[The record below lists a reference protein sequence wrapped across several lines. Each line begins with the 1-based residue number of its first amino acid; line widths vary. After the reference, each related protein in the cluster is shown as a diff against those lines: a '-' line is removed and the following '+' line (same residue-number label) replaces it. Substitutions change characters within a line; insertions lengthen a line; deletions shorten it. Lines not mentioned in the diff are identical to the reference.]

1 MVGQEMPTRITRAP
15 VARDEPVSY
24 KIQVQGHLSQTWA
37 DYLGGMAV
45 STSSEGERTVTTLS
59 GQAADQAALMG
70 ILNSL
75 SDLGLPLLSVENRS
89 NPREEATKD

>member
-1 MVGQEMPTRITRAP
+1 MGQEMPTRIARAP
-15 VARDEPVSY
+15 VAKDEPVSY

-59 GQAADQAALMG
+59 GQAVDQAALMG
-70 ILNSL
+70 LLNSL
-75 SDLGLPLLSVENRS
+75 YDLGLPLLSVENQSDPGKEVAR
-89 NPREEATKD
+89 D